1 MKASYRS
8 YICTNAVIMVN
19 PFMLW
24 PDIFLS
30 VNLGVIKYSLPTTS
44 PVKFNF
50 QIAYNHC
57 IGVFFYYIYN
67 SVNIS
72 GQTQ

>member
-1 MKASYRS
+1 MKAIYRS
-8 YICTNAVIMVN
+8 NTCTNAIIMVN

-30 VNLGVIKYSLPTTS
+30 VILGVIKYSLPTTS

-50 QIAYNHC
+50 QIAYNHS
-57 IGVFFYYIYN
+57 IGVFFFLLHLKFC
-67 SVNIS
+67 
-72 GQTQ
+72 